1 MRSVFWLKT
10 VNMKNLISKILLA
23 LMVLLFAGCGEWVD
37 PKDLVSGNAKP
48 DSGSDS
54 PGNEAELITYKV
66 GDYYNVN
73 GKQGVVFWVDETG
86 QHGKI
91 VSLAEST
98 SELEWSSD
106 VAELKRLIGADYMN
120 NGANNMAFVKQI
132 SGWKSKYPAFK
143 WCADLGGG
151 WYLPAIEELKIFTL
165 DESVH
170 DAVNKTLATK
180 GVKLANI
187 GDNYA
192 YWSSTE
198 HDYQYS
204 TDYFCAW
211 RVGMYRGD
219 TYVSAKGYGGY
230 VRAVS
235 AF

>member
-1 MRSVFWLKT
+1 
-10 VNMKNLISKILLA
+10 
-23 LMVLLFAGCGEWVD
+23 MVLLFAGCGEWVD

-73 GKQGVVFWVDETG
+73 GKQGVVFWVDKTG

-91 VSLAEST
+91 VSLTEST
-98 SELEWSSD
+98 SSLQWSSD
-106 VAELKRLIGADYMN
+106 EAEQKRLIGADDVN
-120 NGANNMAFVKQI
+120 NGANNMAVVKQI
-132 SGWKSKYPAFK
+132 ADWQSKYPAFE
-143 WCADLGGG
+143 WCADLGEG

-180 GVKLANI
+180 GVELANI
-187 GDNYA
+187 GA

-198 HDYQYS
+198 SDYQFS
-204 TDYFCAW
+204 TGRFCAW
-211 RVGMYRGD
+211 GVDVYSGRTANFSKFNYN
-219 TYVSAKGYGGY
+219 Y